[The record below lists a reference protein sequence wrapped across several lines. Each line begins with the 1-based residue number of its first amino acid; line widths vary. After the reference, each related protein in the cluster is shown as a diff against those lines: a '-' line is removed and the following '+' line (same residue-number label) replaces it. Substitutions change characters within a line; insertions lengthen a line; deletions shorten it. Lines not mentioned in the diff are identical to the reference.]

1 MRRARNILL
10 ALAAASAV
18 AAPARAQTVTL
29 DQAVEMS
36 LHADPRIK
44 EKEQLVRAAQAL
56 LAEVRGHD
64 GWQLGANAFIGLA
77 PSVNGGIFANGANSG
92 TVLRSDSAHLHGVT
106 PWAHLEFTLIKPLYT
121 FGKLRN
127 YGIAAKGNIAVQQ
140 AETRVTQADIV
151 YDTKRAW
158 YGYLTARETRRFLEE
173 INGKLKNT
181 VASVQSNLKA
191 DRGNATQA
199 DLYAL
204 QTAQGLLG
212 KYLAQSAAVES
223 IALDGLKVLTGV
235 GMGGDLQIADTR
247 LAPVPLP
254 AQPLDA
260 LQNRALADRP
270 EMAALEAGLRARR
283 ALVAAKKAED
293 WPDIYAGV
301 AGLGNYTPGRDKL
314 NNPYIYDPFN
324 SYGLTPVVGVKWNIS
339 FDVNRAKVDHA
350 QAELEALQ
358 YKKQYALEGIPFEVA
373 EAYANAQANRKSIAE
388 LGDGA
393 AAARR
398 WVVANLADYN
408 AGFTSA
414 GKVAEAL
421 KNYVLLQA
429 DYLKSIYDYNLD
441 VARLAKLT
449 GEPR

>member
-1 MRRARNILL
+1 MRIRNTLV
-10 ALAAASAV
+10 ALAV
-18 AAPARAQTVTL
+18 LGVIAAPARAETVTL
-29 DQAVEMS
+29 DQAIEMS

-44 EKEQLVRAAQAL
+44 EKEQLVHAAQAL
-56 LAEVRGHD
+56 LAEVQGHG
-64 GWQLGANAFIGLA
+64 GWQMGANAFIGLA
-77 PSVNGGIFANGANSG
+77 PSVDGGIFANGAQSG
-92 TVLRSDSAHLHGVT
+92 TVLRSDGAHLHGVT
-106 PWAHLEFTLIKPLYT
+106 PWAHLEFTIIKPLYT
-121 FGKLRN
+121 FGKLEN
-127 YGIAAKGNIAVQQ
+127 YGIAAKNGIAVEK

-151 YDTKRAW
+151 YDTKRAY
-158 YGYLTARETRRFLEE
+158 YGYLAARETHRFLAEM
-173 INGKLKNT
+173 NVKLKDT
-181 VASVQSNLKA
+181 VASVKKNLKA
-191 DRGNATQA
+191 DRGNATPA

-204 QTAQGLLG
+204 QAAQGLLG

-235 GMGGDLQIADTR
+235 GMNGDLQAADPH
-247 LAPVPLP
+247 LAPASFPS
-254 AQPLDA
+254 APLDA

-270 EMAALEAGLRARR
+270 EMAALEAGLQARR

-293 WPDIYAGV
+293 WPDLYAGV
-301 AGLGNYTPGRDKL
+301 AAMGNYTPGRDKL

-339 FDVNRAKVDHA
+339 FDVNRAKVDRA

-358 YKKQYALEGIPFEVA
+358 YKKQYALTGIPFQVA
-373 EAYANAQANRKSIAE
+373 EAYANAQANRKSVDE
-388 LGDGA
+388 LADGA

-398 WVVANLADYN
+398 WVVADLADYN

-414 GKVAEAL
+414 EKVADAL

-429 DYLKSIYDYNLD
+429 DYLKTIYDYNMD

>member
-1 MRRARNILL
+1 MRIRNTLV
-10 ALAAASAV
+10 ALAV
-18 AAPARAQTVTL
+18 LGVIAAPARAETVTL
-29 DQAVEMS
+29 DQAIEMS

-44 EKEQLVRAAQAL
+44 EKEQLVHAAQAL
-56 LAEVRGHD
+56 LAEVQGHG
-64 GWQLGANAFIGLA
+64 GWQMGANAFIGLA
-77 PSVNGGIFANGANSG
+77 PSVDGGIFANGAQSG
-92 TVLRSDSAHLHGVT
+92 TVLRSDGAHLHGIT
-106 PWAHLEFTLIKPLYT
+106 PWAHLEFTIIKPLYT
-121 FGKLRN
+121 FGKLEN
-127 YGIAAKGNIAVQQ
+127 YGVAAKDNIAVQK

-151 YDTKRAW
+151 YDTKRAY
-158 YGYLTARETRRFLEE
+158 YGYLTARETHSFLEE

-181 VASVQSNLKA
+181 IESVNNNLKA

-204 QTAQGLLG
+204 QAARGLLG
-212 KYLAQSAAVES
+212 KYLAQAAAVQT

-247 LAPVPLP
+247 LAPVPFP
-254 AQPLDA
+254 GQSVDA

-270 EMAALEAGLRARR
+270 EMAALEAGLQARR

-293 WPDIYAGV
+293 WPDLYAGV
-301 AGLGNYTPGRDKL
+301 AAMGNYAPGRDKL

-339 FDVNRAKVDHA
+339 FDVNRARVDRA

-358 YKKQYALEGIPFEVA
+358 YKKQYALAGIPFQVA
-373 EAYANAQANRKSIAE
+373 EAYANAQANRKSVDE

-414 GKVAEAL
+414 EKVSDAL

-429 DYLKSIYDYNLD
+429 DYLKTIYDYNMD